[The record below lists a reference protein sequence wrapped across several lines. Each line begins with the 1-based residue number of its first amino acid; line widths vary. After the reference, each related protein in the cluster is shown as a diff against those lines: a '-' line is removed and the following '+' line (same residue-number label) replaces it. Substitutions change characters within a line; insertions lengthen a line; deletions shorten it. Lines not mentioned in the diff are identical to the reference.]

1 MSRTSLNIVVFLF
14 LLTSCSSFQKIE
26 LYDVYM
32 ASGEAVERFM
42 LSAEQTQLWYN
53 LDQCGTHEFKTVNDE
68 RVLHLNWNKVD
79 CDWVGFGNSWS
90 NFEADDISELYDNS
104 AIRIEVKTVDDEQ
117 QFLPFVVGLEDYSGG
132 NSFVFSDTRKYLD
145 GLKISDD
152 EWSYIYLPLWHFDFS
167 QQGVDPFGI
176 KQVVIQLEGAGNIY
190 LKEIKVVPFD
200 KGQYASL
207 EINRESLRP
216 KGSIPQSIFPSEFSF
231 SHSAWGLDHDVDNLI
246 HWKNSEKNHRWGIN
260 WNDWYPINF
269 RGFESTAHMYLTT
282 NQHASSFAI
291 TLSAFNGAHHTVYI
305 ERYQPSI
312 SDSLWVYKIPLSDFE
327 IAERNIQKD
336 RIKQIEFVSDQVDVK
351 IHRIKIDR

>member
-1 MSRTSLNIVVFLF
+1 M
-14 LLTSCSSFQKIE
+14 
-26 LYDVYM
+26 
-32 ASGEAVERFM
+32 
-42 LSAEQTQLWYN
+42 
-53 LDQCGTHEFKTVNDE
+53 
-68 RVLHLNWNKVD
+68 
-79 CDWVGFGNSWS
+79 
-90 NFEADDISELYDNS
+90 
-104 AIRIEVKTVDDEQ
+104 
-117 QFLPFVVGLEDYSGG
+117 
-132 NSFVFSDTRKYLD
+132 
-145 GLKISDD
+145 
-152 EWSYIYLPLWHFDFS
+152 
-167 QQGVDPFGI
+167 
-176 KQVVIQLEGAGNIY
+176 VIQLEGAGNIY